1 MDNVGE
7 IKDTQVKDKVQEET
21 TDLAEIAKLLD
32 KDMFFTASVANK
44 KTTAVQKKR
53 LEVSM
58 LEVYKEINT
67 AINAGEF
74 SVTLWLTNDQKNFL
88 YNKNF
93 RLNAVER
100 GNSKIKCQIYW
111 N

>member
-1 MDNVGE
+1 MDNVE
-7 IKDTQVKDKVQEET
+7 EVKDTQVKDKIKEET
-21 TDLAEIAKLLD
+21 TDLAEITKLLD
-32 KDMFFTASVANK
+32 KDMFFSAGVANK
-44 KTTAVQKKR
+44 KTIAVQKKR

-58 LEVYKEINT
+58 LEIYKEINA

-74 SVTLWLTNDQKNFL
+74 SVTLWLTNSQKEFL

-93 RLNAVER
+93 RLTPIEK